1 MTVSGHEAGSSILE
15 LTIAVALFT
24 TLMGSLFAAL
34 HPVQGGFATA
44 SEVADVQQ
52 RLRIAVDTLTRDLMA
67 AGGGPSTGPLGGSLF
82 NFFAPVR
89 SASNDGLSIVYVR
102 STAVQTTLSAELPGD
117 GETLRVADDPGCGV
131 DAAVCGIV
139 VGMTLLIFDDIGNFD
154 TFTVTG
160 VADDHALVR
169 ITSRPAGA
177 PRAAF
182 KVGAKVAEAEART
195 YWRKTSA
202 LPSGDQ
208 LMRDDAPVVEHLVGL
223 TFDYFGDPEPP
234 TITEGIP
241 TYGPK
246 PPPFQIQTT
255 GYPAGENCTF
265 VVDAAGPTHVPRLP
279 ALNVTGALVRLTPEQ
294 LADGPWCP
302 DEADVNR
309 WDADFLRIRKVGV
322 TVRVEAALTSA
333 PDQEIY
339 WEVSPRN
346 LNLDR

>member
-1 MTVSGHEAGSSILE
+1 MTLSDHEAGSSILE

-34 HPVQGGFATA
+34 HPVQGAFATA
-44 SEVADVQQ
+44 SDVADVQQ

-67 AGGGPSTGPLGGSLF
+67 AGGGPSTGALGGPLF
-82 NFFAPVR
+82 NYFAPVR
-89 SASNDGLSIVYVR
+89 PEANDALSIVYVR
-102 STAVQTTLSAELPGD
+102 STAVQTTLSAELPAG
-117 GETLRVADDPGCGV
+117 GEILRVADDPGCGV
-131 DAAVCGIV
+131 DAPLCGIV
-139 VGMTLLIFDDIGNFD
+139 EGMTLLVYDDIGNFD

-177 PRAAF
+177 PRTAF
-182 KVGAKVAEAEART
+182 KVGAKVAEGETRR

-202 LPSGDQ
+202 PPFGDR

-223 TFDYFGDPEPP
+223 SFDYFGDQEPP
-234 TITEGIP
+234 TLTAGVP

-246 PPPFQIQTT
+246 PPPFAIQTT
-255 GYPAGENCTF
+255 GYPPGENCTF
-265 VVDAAGPTHVPRLP
+265 IVDAAGPTHVPRLP

-322 TVRVEAALTSA
+322 TVRVEAALASA

-339 WEVSPRN
+339 WEVAPRN